1 MKTAAKT
8 KPLALPKTEAELRK
22 LLSNNRKETILEVR
36 RTIVQHTKGMEYV
49 TPDFIK
55 RKLDS
60 M

>member
-1 MKTAAKT
+1 MKAKIT
-8 KPLALPKTEAELRK
+8 KPLALPKTEADLRK

-36 RTIVQHTKGMEYV
+36 RTIVQYTKGMEYV